1 MDGMILM
8 SQSYGHQSSKLYVFK
23 LSRRANA
30 YTKSQALKIIKMP
43 PMMEQIGNE
52 DGQLYAVFESGG
64 RRYRDKYGVGV
75 DRILTFDLTTLL
87 NNEVTR

>member
-1 MDGMILM
+1 
-8 SQSYGHQSSKLYVFK
+8 
-23 LSRRANA
+23 
-30 YTKSQALKIIKMP
+30 MP